1 MDIAWLFVSLLLIL
15 CLALLW
21 WNRKLGRDNIALQNA
36 IRQAREQAA
45 QSSSQVELE
54 RRMRQTLIETLVD
67 PVFFL
72 DADRNI
78 TYCNTAAWHLTHG
91 TAQPGRSL
99 MEAMRSYELDKY
111 VEDTLDGR
119 SDLQHEINVE
129 ERLYRVHTG
138 ILNSSAAPGAV
149 QGAVLIL
156 RDVSD
161 LQRLGRA
168 RRDFVANISHELR
181 TPLTTIRLLIDTLR
195 MDGNLDATQ
204 NSRHLDQI
212 STQVDALTQLAQEM
226 YDLSQIESGQMP
238 MRMVKTPLHDLIE
251 SVMMR
256 LTPQAERAGT
266 ILTNEITA
274 DVTALVDPEQISR
287 VISNLLHNAIKFAP
301 GGRVNVFMA
310 TKTASPAITE
320 DAGATAEYLTVAVRD
335 TGVGIARTDLPRIF
349 ERFYKAN
356 RPRGQR
362 GTGLGL
368 AIAKHIVEAHGGSI
382 WVESVE
388 GHGATFY
395 FTVPREG

>member
-1 MDIAWLFVSLLLIL
+1 MNIAWLFVSILLIL

-45 QSSSQVELE
+45 QSDSQVELE
-54 RRMRQTLIETLVD
+54 RRMRDTLIETLVD

-78 TYCNTAAWHLTHG
+78 TYCNTAAWQLTHG
-91 TAQPGRSL
+91 SAQPGRSL

-138 ILNSSAAPGAV
+138 ILNSGAAPGAV

-195 MDGNLDATQ
+195 MDGNLDAAQ

-238 MRMVKTPLHDLIE
+238 MRMVKTPLHDLVE

-301 GGRVNVFMA
+301 GGSVNVFMA
-310 TKTASPAITE
+310 TKTASPVITE
-320 DAGATAEYLTVAVRD
+320 DTGATAEYLTVAVRD